1 MGSQFLFPY
10 KPCGLCCRTQ
20 KPSRPLTLAVFRQA
34 MEVGREVKMQK
45 ANGREDVQNSLWRGA
60 NARKISLRNS
70 FQWPICIINSVDKTK
85 LSFKISSPPLPGW
98 GGEDS
103 RILEGSHGVQGL
115 GRTDGDYLFL
125 KKFKGLNSF
134 NWQCGGGGGRK
145 GEGWERRS
153 LEYYRA
159 LLSGDQVN
167 FIGIQPNPSWMVPK
181 SPNFN
186 VMYGISEFALHSVHF
201 STQSKKDESYCTL
214 HI

>member
-10 KPCGLCCRTQ
+10 IPCGLCCRTQ

-45 ANGREDVQNSLWRGA
+45 ANGREDVQNWLWRGT

-85 LSFKISSPPLPGW
+85 LSFKISSPPPSRVG

-125 KKFKGLNSF
+125 KKLKG
-134 NWQCGGGGGRK
+134 CGGGGKGKGR
-145 GEGWERRS
+145 GE
-153 LEYYRA
+153 
-159 LLSGDQVN
+159 
-167 FIGIQPNPSWMVPK
+167 
-181 SPNFN
+181 
-186 VMYGISEFALHSVHF
+186 
-201 STQSKKDESYCTL
+201 KDD
-214 HI
+214 H